1 MCVCH
6 VTENIGFIAGGF
18 AGSGLSELVLTYDFS
33 NSLSNPAGWQKL
45 QSIPGGPRYMPA
57 CTNVQMADKSYIIL
71 AGGITKLQLTSS
83 NQISPF
89 AAAPSTLA
97 YDPLERIWITLN
109 PLPKGMYTGTMI
121 MLGSQFYLFG
131 ARDTDTTTAHVLEL
145 RVDYSVPNSTLWED
159 YHWKFVNNIEM
170 AKDLQF
176 FTEDNVIIPYK
187 VCEHCLTP
195 GY

>member
-1 MCVCH
+1 M
-6 VTENIGFIAGGF
+6 
-18 AGSGLSELVLTYDFS
+18 
-33 NSLSNPAGWQKL
+33 
-45 QSIPGGPRYMPA
+45 
-57 CTNVQMADKSYIIL
+57 
-71 AGGITKLQLTSS
+71 
-83 NQISPF
+83 
-89 AAAPSTLA
+89 
-97 YDPLERIWITLN
+97 LEVSR
-109 PLPKGMYTGTMI
+109 LPKILSAKITCRTATKQQVCKFAICKSCLAKTPHIGTMI

-159 YHWKFVNNIEM
+159 YHWEFVNNVEM